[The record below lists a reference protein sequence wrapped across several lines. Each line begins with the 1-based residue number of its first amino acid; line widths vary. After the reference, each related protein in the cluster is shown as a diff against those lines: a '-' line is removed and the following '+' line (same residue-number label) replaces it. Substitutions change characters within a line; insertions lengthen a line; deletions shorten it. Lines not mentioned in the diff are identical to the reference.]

1 MHTHI
6 GTLFHRTK
14 KREVYHT
21 IFIIAHS
28 GILSLVIH
36 YLCHSLL
43 SGKRAKEFI
52 ERIILILDSV
62 LRLCI
67 YHQAVRLH
75 IIHIPFILSLAR
87 TKTGAKGNYKNKPY

>member
-6 GTLFHRTK
+6 GTLFHWTK

-21 IFIIAHS
+21 IFIIAHPS
-28 GILSLVIH
+28 ILSLVIH
-36 YLCHSLL
+36 YLSHPLL

-52 ERIILILDSV
+52 ERIILILDNV
-62 LRLCI
+62 LRFCI